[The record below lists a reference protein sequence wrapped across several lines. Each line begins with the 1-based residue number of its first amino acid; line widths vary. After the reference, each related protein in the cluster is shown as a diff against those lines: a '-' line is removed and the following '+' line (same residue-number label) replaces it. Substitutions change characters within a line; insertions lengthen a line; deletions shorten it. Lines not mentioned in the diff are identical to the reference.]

1 MDSNFNNFI
10 FDFPQKIVCERGAIN
25 RLGEF
30 TNEYGFKKIMIVTDQ
45 GLVKTGLIRKI
56 ESILKKSNINYIKLD
71 TIEPNPSIKTIKY
84 GENIGRKEKIDSLL
98 GIGGGSCIDAAKAVG
113 ILITNG
119 GSIEEYSG
127 LDKYKKKPLPII
139 AVPTTA
145 GTGSESS
152 PSAVITNSKTKDKM
166 SIFSKKG
173 FPIMAL
179 LDAEVLTTIPAHIA
193 ASTGMDALSH
203 AIESFVSLKAF
214 PISDSLATKAIKL
227 IGRYLRAFVA
237 NRKNIEAAQ
246 AMLIASNLAG
256 ISFSHTYLGDVHAL
270 SHPLGGY
277 YNIPH
282 GVVNAILLPHVMK
295 FNMISNLEK
304 FKAIAIFLGEK
315 VDNLNSIESANKAV
329 ESVRKLSEDLNIPK
343 NLRKIGVKEDD
354 IDNIVKVAERTRNAL
369 VNPRTTT
376 IEDFKDIYKNALQ

>member
-1 MDSNFNNFI
+1 M
-10 FDFPQKIVCERGAIN
+10 KE
-25 RLGEF
+25 L
-30 TNEYGFKKIMIVTDQ
+30 
-45 GLVKTGLIRKI
+45 
-56 ESILKKSNINYIKLD
+56 LKKYDQNKVDVYISYINQL
-71 TIEPNPSIKTIKY
+71 
-84 GENIGRKEKIDSLL
+84 
-98 GIGGGSCIDAAKAVG
+98 KA
-113 ILITNG
+113 
-119 GSIEEYSG
+119 E
-127 LDKYKKKPLPII
+127 LDKYKKKPLSII
-139 AVPTTA
+139 AVPITA

-173 FPIMAL
+173 LPIMAL
-179 LDAEVLTTIPAHIA
+179 LDAEMLTTVPAHIA

-214 PISDSLATKAIKL
+214 PISDSLASKAIKL

-256 ISFSHTYLGDVHAL
+256 ISFSHTFLGDVHAL

-282 GVVNAILLPHVMK
+282 GVANAILLPHVMK

-304 FKAIAIFLGEK
+304 FKDIAIFLGEK
-315 VDNLNSIESANKAV
+315 LDNLNSIESANKAV
-329 ESVRKLSEDLNIPK
+329 ESVIKLSEDLNIPK

-354 IDNIVKVAERTRNAL
+354 IDNIVKVAEKTRNAS

-376 IEDFKDIYKNALQ
+376 IEDFKDIYRNALQ